1 MIKTTRSFL
10 VKIIIF
16 TVIIFGITAALFST
30 LFKNYTLGSYPYLI
44 LLIATVTTIGHLL
57 IIRASEKNA
66 MKFTTAFMAS
76 VTFKLMAYLF
86 FMLIYLVI
94 DHSQVI
100 SFVLTFMSLYVA
112 FTIFE
117 VIQVLN
123 FIKKY
128 SKISL

>member
-1 MIKTTRSFL
+1 MTKTTRSFL
-10 VKIIIF
+10 FKIIIF
-16 TVIIFGITAALFST
+16 TIIIFSITAALFST
-30 LFKNYTLGSYPYLI
+30 LLKNYSLDSYPYLI

-76 VTFKLMAYLF
+76 VTFKLMVYLF

-100 SFVLTFMSLYVA
+100 SFVLTFMSLYIV

-117 VIQVLN
+117 VIQVLS